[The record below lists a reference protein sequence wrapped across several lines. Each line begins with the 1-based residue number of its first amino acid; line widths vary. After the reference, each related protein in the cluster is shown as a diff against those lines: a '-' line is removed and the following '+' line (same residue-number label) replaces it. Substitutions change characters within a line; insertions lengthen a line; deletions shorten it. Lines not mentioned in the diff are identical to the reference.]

1 MNITGMSKSDLYS
14 LVTGND
20 NAFIQADIKH
30 YKEYTPDQLRK
41 FSEKSID
48 TTDFMSLY
56 KSGLNPSRDL
66 NSDEAVARKIADVGI
81 RIEDAYKTGKLSD
94 GDYSELK
101 KGFEQYKI
109 DYPKSVEIDRARAI
123 AHKEMGK
130 AYFGNPYA
138 RVGVN
143 IFDAEN
149 DLTQNL
155 LAQANKPWAID
166 RDNLNKMIFEMMFGE
181 MR

>member
-1 MNITGMSKSDLYS
+1 MNITNMSKSDLYS
-14 LVTGND
+14 LVTGNES
-20 NAFIQADIKH
+20 AFIQADIKH
-30 YKEYTPDQLRK
+30 HKEYTPEQLRQ

-56 KSGLNPSRDL
+56 KSGLNPSGDL

-81 RIEDAYKTGKLSD
+81 RIEDAYKSGSLSD
-94 GDYSELK
+94 SDYDELK

-109 DYPKSVEIDRARAI
+109 DYPESVEMDRVRNL

-130 AYFGNPYA
+130 TYFSNPYA

-149 DLTQNL
+149 DITQNL
-155 LAQANKPWAID
+155 LAQTDKPWSIN
-166 RDNLNKMIFEMMFGE
+166 RDNLNEMIFEMMFGE
-181 MR
+181 TR

>member
-1 MNITGMSKSDLYS
+1 MNITSISKSDLYS

-20 NAFIQADIKH
+20 LAFIQADIKH
-30 YKEYTPDQLRK
+30 HKEYTPQELRQI
-41 FSEKSID
+41 SEKSID

-56 KSGLNPSRDL
+56 KSGLNPYTEL
-66 NSDEAVARKIADVGI
+66 NSDEAVARKIADVGL
-81 RIEDAYKTGKLSD
+81 RIEDAYKSGKLND
-94 GDYSELK
+94 NDYSELK

-109 DYPKSVEIDRARAI
+109 DFPNSVEIDRARRV
-123 AHKEMGK
+123 AHNEIGK
-130 AYFGNPYA
+130 TYFGNPYA

-149 DLTQNL
+149 DILQNL

-166 RDNLNKMIFEMMFGE
+166 RENLDNMIFAMMYGE
-181 MR
+181 

>member
-1 MNITGMSKSDLYS
+1 MTVTNMSKSDLYS

-20 NAFIQADIKH
+20 LAFIQADIKH
-30 YKEYTPDQLRK
+30 HNEYTPEQLRQ

-56 KSGLNPSRDL
+56 KSGLNPSGDL

-81 RIEDAYKTGKLSD
+81 RIEDAYKNGKLND
-94 GDYSELK
+94 TDYDELK

-109 DYPKSVEIDRARAI
+109 DFPNSVETDRARAI
-123 AHKEMGK
+123 AHKQIGK
-130 AYFGNPYA
+130 TYFGNPYA

-143 IFDAEN
+143 IYDAEN
-149 DLTQNL
+149 DLLQNI
-155 LAQANKPWAID
+155 LAQTDKPWAID
-166 RDNLNKMIFEMMFGE
+166 RENLNKMIFTMMFE
-181 MR
+181 K